1 LKTLLSKER
10 LAFLRKWWRE
20 NGRLPSARE
29 LIALIGLASPR
40 SATLLYRAAQQAGY
54 VQRSGRAF
62 TPTPLLAGLPCYG
75 SISAGF
81 PSPAEEELCDVLSI
95 EEYLVGRREAIF
107 LVRVSGDSMTGAGIM
122 PGDVI
127 VVERGAEARHGEI
140 VVAEVDGEWTL
151 KRYQRD
157 RSGVKLVAEN
167 PKYPEIR
174 PGQNLTIGGV
184 IRGAF
189 RRYGR

>member
-1 LKTLLSKER
+1 
-10 LAFLRKWWRE
+10 
-20 NGRLPSARE
+20 
-29 LIALIGLASPR
+29 
-40 SATLLYRAAQQAGY
+40 
-54 VQRSGRAF
+54 
-62 TPTPLLAGLPCYG
+62 
-75 SISAGF
+75 
-81 PSPAEEELCDVLSI
+81 
-95 EEYLVGRREAIF
+95 VGRREAIF